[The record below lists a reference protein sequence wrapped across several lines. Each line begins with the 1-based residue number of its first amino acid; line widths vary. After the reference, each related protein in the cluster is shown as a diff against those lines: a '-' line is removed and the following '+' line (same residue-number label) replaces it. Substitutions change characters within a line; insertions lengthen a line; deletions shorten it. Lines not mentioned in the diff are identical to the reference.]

1 MSMDNQVR
9 IVEVGPRD
17 GLQNE
22 PTFVETSVKIELVN
36 RLTNSG
42 LNDIEV
48 GSFVSPKAIPQL
60 ADSRE
65 VIAGIQQPK
74 KNRYWAL
81 VPNEK
86 GMLNAIE
93 AGVKYIAVFAAA
105 SETFSQ
111 RNINCSIE
119 ESIERFIPV
128 ADMAKKHNISMR
140 GYVSCVLGCPY
151 EGNISPDKVLFVS
164 EKLKALGVSEI
175 SLGDTIGVGTAKQT
189 KHLLQV
195 MLQSISATELAMHFH
210 DTYGQAVSNIN
221 SSLEMGIRCFD
232 SAVAGLGGCPYA
244 RGASGNVATEDVLYF
259 MHGSGMETGVD
270 IYKVVEAGDWL
281 CRTINR
287 ANQSKVAKALI
298 GNDSRC

>member
-1 MSMDNQVR
+1 MLKDNQVR
-9 IVEVGPRD
+9 IIEVGPRD

-22 PTFVETSVKIELVN
+22 PNYVETAVKIELVN
-36 RLTNSG
+36 RLTKSG

-60 ADSRE
+60 ADSAA
-65 VIAGIQQPK
+65 VIQGIDQPD
-74 KNRYWAL
+74 NLRYWAL

-86 GMLNAIE
+86 GMANAMD
-93 AGVKYIAVFAAA
+93 AGVQHIAVFAAA

-119 ESIERFIPV
+119 ESIDRFKPI
-128 ADMAKKHNISMR
+128 ATLAKAHNITIR

-151 EGNISPDKVLFVS
+151 EGNISPDKVLAVS
-164 EKLKALGVSEI
+164 EKLKALGASEI

-189 KHLLQV
+189 KQLLAL
-195 MLQSISATELAMHFH
+195 MLQTFPADELAMHFH
-210 DTYGQAVSNIN
+210 DTYGQAISNIN
-221 SSLEMGIRCFD
+221 TSLELGIRNFD

-259 MHGSGMETGVD
+259 MHGSGMQTGVD
-270 IYKVVEAGDWL
+270 IYQVVEAGNWL
-281 CRTINR
+281 CRTIAR
-287 ANQSKVAKALI
+287 DNQSKVAKALL
-298 GNDSRC
+298 GNRSY